1 MIAALTNHLWQSTL
15 FGLAVSLLTLAF
27 RNSRAQVRFWLWFSA
42 SLKFLLPFSLLL
54 NLGSHLAW
62 TPAAPAEAPHA
73 GSVAMLQIAEP
84 LPESLPLTAPP
95 PVRRSR
101 IPILALSIW
110 ACGFLYVVLIRFRDY
125 RQIRGA
131 VRASRQVQLSV
142 PVEVRSS
149 PGVLEPGVFGL
160 FRPVLLLPA
169 DIMKR
174 LTPAQF
180 DAVVAHEIC
189 HIRRRDNL
197 TASIHMSVEALFWFH
212 PMLWWIGARMIEER
226 ERACDEAVLS
236 LGSEPREYAEGILS
250 VCKSYLESPL
260 RSFSG
265 VTGSDLKK
273 RVHAILTG
281 RIAGELS
288 SAKKALLAF
297 VATLALSA
305 PLIVGAIDAPLIR
318 AQSASRPQFEVA
330 SIKRCAADA
339 VAPGGRGG
347 APPSFSPGRMT
358 LNCPTVRDLIDAA
371 YVMYADGRNPNR
383 LKLQRIPIE
392 GGPGWIDS
400 ERYTINAKAE
410 GNANAYEMQGALLQ
424 TLLENRFKL
433 KIHRETRE
441 IPVYDLVVAKGGPKL
456 KPFQEGSC
464 TPTPPIDL
472 TNLAATLP
480 SRWPPLPP
488 GQRYC
493 IVGGGA
499 AGPNFAANM
508 QGVSLDEFANFLSS
522 GPRPVVNKTGIKGVF
537 EIRLE
542 FGLDDD
548 ARQRLTQITG
558 NDPGEPTAP
567 PVFTAIQEQLGLKL
581 ESAKGPGEFLVIDH
595 VERPDEN

>member
-1 MIAALTNHLWQSTL
+1 MIAALINHLWQSTL
-15 FGLAVSLLTLAF
+15 FGLAVSILIPAF

-42 SLKFLLPFSLLL
+42 SLKFLLPFSLLMS
-54 NLGSHLAW
+54 LGSHLAW
-62 TPAAPAEAPHA
+62 MPAAPTEAPHA

-101 IPILALSIW
+101 IPMLAFSIW
-110 ACGFLYVVLIRFRDY
+110 ACGFVCVVFVRVRDY

-131 VRASRQVQLSV
+131 VRASRHVQLSV

-169 DIMKR
+169 DITKR

-281 RIAGELS
+281 HIAGELS

-297 VATLALSA
+297 VAILALSA
-305 PLIVGAIDAPLIR
+305 PLIIGVIDAPLIR

-330 SIKRCAADA
+330 SIKRCADDD

-347 APPSFSPGRMT
+347 GRPSFSPGRMT
-358 LNCPTVRDLIDAA
+358 LNCISVMGLIDFA
-371 YVMYADGRNPNR
+371 YQIYANGSNPNFQ
-383 LKLQRIPIE
+383 KLRRVPIE
-392 GGPGWIDS
+392 GGPGWISS
-400 ERYTINAKAE
+400 EQYTINAKAE
-410 GNANAYEMQGALLQ
+410 GNANAYMMQGPLLQ
-424 TLLENRFKL
+424 TLLESRFKL
-433 KIHRETRE
+433 KMHRETRE
-441 IPVYDLVVAKGGPKL
+441 IPIYELVIAKGGPKL
-456 KPFQEGSC
+456 KRFQEGSC
-464 TPTPPIDL
+464 TPMHLDL
-472 TNLAATLP
+472 TIPEPL
-480 SRWPPLPP
+480 PPLPA

-493 IVGGGA
+493 QNGGGA
-499 AGPNFAANM
+499 AGPNMVIHF
-508 QGVSLDEFANFLSS
+508 QGISLDDFAHLL
-522 GPRPVVNKTGIKGVF
+522 GPGRPVVNKTGIKGVF
-537 EIRLE
+537 DINLE
-542 FGLDDD
+542 FGLTDEG
-548 ARQRLTQITG
+548 RQQLTDLTG
-558 NDPGEPTAP
+558 VDPGEPTRP
-567 PVFTAIQEQLGLKL
+567 SVFTAIQEQLGLRL